1 MTNKTANKLDKFLLI
16 VESDLMRVRH
26 EIERDI
32 ELSKAVSAE
41 KTYSLETLHFWR
53 TETRDDI
60 FFEMGKMPRKLS

>member
-32 ELSKAVSAE
+32 ELSKAVN
-41 KTYSLETLHFWR
+41 KF
-53 TETRDDI
+53 
-60 FFEMGKMPRKLS
+60 